1 MAKRHHSGGVN
12 HHSDKFNDERKHGK
26 DSMGAHLMHPMG
38 EMYAGMGSRRTQEM
52 QDAGMI
58 RENPMAIANL
68 PQEVMIK
75 AYPKNGPM
83 MPEGL
88 DDTIHGVDRQ
98 IDYDDSQR
106 KAHFYPK
113 KV

>member
-1 MAKRHHSGGVN
+1 MAKRHHNSAHVYEKHSSDLYSGY
-12 HHSDKFNDERKHGK
+12 S
-26 DSMGAHLMHPMG
+26 A
-38 EMYAGMGSRRTQEM
+38 RRHQEM

-58 RENPMAIANL
+58 HENPHAIANL

-75 AYPKNGPM
+75 PYPHVGAY

-88 DDTIHGVDRQ
+88 DDTIRGVDAQ
-98 IDYDDSQR
+98 MNYDDAKR
-106 KAHFYPK
+106 KQHMMPK